1 MLDTQSTK
9 AVEKMIASSLRGR
22 DPIQVIYAAL
32 ALRNWMDLP
41 DSASSPEFR
50 KLASMVIGIIECGR
64 TIAQQ
69 QLLRLARELLTG
81 DRLSDDQCMT
91 PSEIVPDIFGAADY
105 NNSNQT
111 ARKPSPLQLS
121 GQNSSVRLNI
131 EQIHLVSVLRLI
143 GACRIEPQGA

>member
-1 MLDTQSTK
+1 MAACLRHIYGCRTKTDSRLQQLEAFYSEVHGARTSLPAFVYFTMLDTQSTK

-81 DRLSDDQCMT
+81 DRLSDELGCRFK
-91 PSEIVPDIFGAADY
+91 SG
-105 NNSNQT
+105 SS
-111 ARKPSPLQLS
+111 ARSAIRFELK
-121 GQNSSVRLNI
+121 
-131 EQIHLVSVLRLI
+131 
-143 GACRIEPQGA
+143 